1 VVVTKRVVGSWYPTD
16 VLRVVE
22 DFSNDINKM
31 PKYADPVHPF
41 NAKPRTYDKTGGFV
55 KRHHNMT
62 YAQLHGDSVKAMVM
76 PGEIVIPVKYTRKVK
91 AFLVRRKIKLP
102 NL

>member
-1 VVVTKRVVGSWYPTD
+1 MKY
-16 VLRVVE
+16 
-22 DFSNDINKM
+22 SN
-31 PKYADPVHPF
+31 PVHPF

-55 KRHHNMT
+55 KRYARDRGAMKRHHNMT

>member
-1 VVVTKRVVGSWYPTD
+1 
-16 VLRVVE
+16 
-22 DFSNDINKM
+22 M
-31 PKYADPVHPF
+31 PKYANPVHPF
-41 NAKPRTYDKTGGFV
+41 NAKPRQYDKTGGFV

-76 PGEIVIPVKYTRKVK
+76 PGEIVIPLKYTRQVK
-91 AFLVRRKIKLP
+91 RYLKRSKIKLP